1 MFCLCVTKMNEFL
14 AGLEAPVTELSMTL
28 PEMPALPDLPTLPQL
43 PELSLLAAGLPAFN
57 MAMAMSMQMD
67 FSMAGG
73 LALPSAEE
81 LAGLEMMAQISG
93 TFGISPF
100 SMEGQAQ
107 LDLAAG
113 SLNIAAPALGELAAI
128 LPPALPAIE
137 GLGAAAG
144 LVGSVEASFGVNLL
158 LPDAMPQLELAMGEM
173 SAELPSMEAALGGSM
188 DLSFAAEMGLA
199 ARLINA
205 TAALGIDLTSP
216 EGAVELSAALDI
228 AASLEMPPFSLT
240 TPEWLNL
247 ISLMSSLESANA
259 AFGFPIL
266 MPGGAAELSLEMG
279 SLEMGLGQLE
289 ANLGIPLEI
298 PAMESG
304 ELAAAAEM
312 GMELAVA
319 APAVEA
325 GMDLGCLLSANLEG
339 LPLGSLPEMGEMSL
353 AATFAASFEGAT
365 GIELMSG
372 IPCPNIF
379 CIA

>member
-43 PELSLLAAGLPAFN
+43 PELSLLAAGLPLFN
-57 MAMAMSMQMD
+57 MAMQMD

-100 SMEGQAQ
+100 SMQGQAQ

-158 LPDAMPQLELAMGEM
+158 LPDAMPQLELALGEM
-173 SAELPSMEAALGGSM
+173 SAGLPSMEGAIGGSM

-205 TAALGIDLTSP
+205 SAALGIDLTSP
-216 EGAVELSAALDI
+216 EGAGELSAALDI

-319 APAVEA
+319 APAA
-325 GMDLGCLLSANLEG
+325 GMDLGCLLSANLDG